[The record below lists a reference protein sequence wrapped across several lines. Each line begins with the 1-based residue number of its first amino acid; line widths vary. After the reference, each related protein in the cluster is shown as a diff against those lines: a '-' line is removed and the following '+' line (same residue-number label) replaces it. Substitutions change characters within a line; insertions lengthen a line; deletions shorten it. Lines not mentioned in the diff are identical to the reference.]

1 MELQED
7 GTLDRPEEYD
17 WEYLETKGIFD
28 MDDLEAYWEEETL
41 NPDPDA
47 ARDAERDG
55 WFD

>member
-7 GTLDRPEEYD
+7 GTLNRPEEYD
-17 WEYLETKGIFD
+17 WEYLEKKGIFD
-28 MDDLEAYWEEETL
+28 MDDLEAHWEEEAL

-55 WFD
+55 WFN

>member
-17 WEYLETKGIFD
+17 WEYLEKKGIFD
-28 MDDLEAYWEEETL
+28 MDDLEAHWEEEALET
-41 NPDPDA
+41 DPDA

-55 WFD
+55 WFN

>member
-7 GTLDRPEEYD
+7 GTLNRPEEYD

-28 MDDLEAYWEEETL
+28 MEDLEAHWEEEAL
-41 NPDPDA
+41 EPDPDA
-47 ARDAERDG
+47 ARDAERDR